1 MIATFNSLTFFPFV
15 MIKPNCE
22 SSTVSGVIKRFKKE
36 HGEIFCFYMGWYG
49 LGRAFIEGLRQDSLR
64 VLGVF
69 RVSQILGL
77 VFLLGAIV
85 LFILLRKGVIRKITE
100 KVVQKK
106 SDEQNSYTNVFEGED
121 SDEAAITVN
130 ESDLFMASLEAHRG
144 RNRED
149 EEVNDENKED
159 NK

>member
-1 MIATFNSLTFFPFV
+1 MSKLMKKDFNIVQRFPALIAISL
-15 MIKPNCE
+15 I
-22 SSTVSGVIKRFKKE
+22 I
-36 HGEIFCFYMGWYG
+36 IFT
-49 LGRAFIEGLRQDSLR
+49 
-64 VLGVF
+64 
-69 RVSQILGL
+69 GL

-106 SDEQNSYTNVFEGED
+106 IDEQNSYTNVFEGED